1 MREKVLLLENFK
13 LIFVTVHE
21 GSEKFSKV
29 WRIIYFSTY
38 LKSIRNCTL
47 AHKLR
52 HLGSELRNVSHDGN
66 LWIERLNKF
75 NYFSYIPTK
84 IFLIEVNW
92 RIEKVKTRAIIC
104 IIFSEKVFKPSYW
117 RSLRNMSLR
126 NRKSMRKLF
135 DRFSLAFKIT
145 AWEF

>member
-1 MREKVLLLENFK
+1 MREKFLRLENFK

-29 WRIIYFSTY
+29 WRIIYFSDY

-66 LWIERLNKF
+66 LWIERLNKI
-75 NYFSYIPTK
+75 NHFS
-84 IFLIEVNW
+84 LV
-92 RIEKVKTRAIIC
+92 
-104 IIFSEKVFKPSYW
+104 IFSENVFKPSDS
-117 RSLRNMSLR
+117 RFLRNVSLR
-126 NRKSMRKLF
+126 NRKLIGKPF
-135 DRFSLAFKIT
+135 ERFSLALKIT
-145 AWEF
+145 ANLLSLRKPSLGTPNECKK